1 MKHSTYFQFA
11 ALGLSL
17 CLLPLSPA
25 LADANSPIYL
35 TSVAELEAALVD
47 DNAGRRLI
55 LLSGTYAVEG
65 PLVVPDGVSLEGEG
79 IMTGDGSPAGFE
91 PGTETTIVA
100 ANPFPADLLTL
111 GDGARL
117 KGLRLEQP
125 YVVPGNVV
133 TIKTRAPVD
142 TISASIVD
150 CELLSDNINGI
161 GPDGPIGAG
170 VLVITR
176 NPNPV
181 GDPPPHN
188 GSDLTLRMDHS
199 IVRVTPGGNAVFGMN
214 FSSHSVINISL
225 SQNYLEGTL
234 NTASVSRFDPT
245 TGSAIIV
252 HSERNLYT
260 APASGTGSGLQIQGG
275 SGVPLPVAAPGADS
289 NFAYVNSVNDRIEG
303 FNQGVFATAGRRFNS
318 MTGTSSGNTVDLRF
332 RGLVLETEGLDAAD
346 FKLFASQADG
356 QFAPGD
362 DNILDVSI
370 LRSTGSGPS
379 QNQYAD
385 SADELGNPLPK
396 QLSSGNRLKFNGNL
410 RAFERS
416 NSGILPTP
424 ANKFFVGNSPPKN

>member
-1 MKHSTYFQFA
+1 MKHSTSFHFA

-25 LADANSPIYL
+25 LADAYDPIYL
-35 TSVAELEAALVD
+35 SSVAELEAALVD
-47 DNAGRRLI
+47 DNAGRRLV
-55 LLSGTYAVEG
+55 LLSGTYAVAG

-79 IMTGDGSPAGFE
+79 IMTGDGIPAGFE
-91 PGTETTIVA
+91 PGTVTTIVA
-100 ANPFPADLLTL
+100 ANPFPGDLLTL

-117 KGLRLEQP
+117 MGLRLEQP

-133 TIKTRAPVD
+133 TIKTRAPDD
-142 TISASIVD
+142 TNSASIVD
-150 CELLSDNINGI
+150 CELLSDNLNGV

-176 NPNPV
+176 NPNPF
-181 GDPPPHN
+181 GDPPPHD
-188 GSDLTLRMDHS
+188 GSDLALRLDHS

-214 FSSHSVINISL
+214 FSSHSVINISM